1 MQYFIGVAAGVIVGF
16 SLALVGG
23 GGSILAVPLIVYAVG
38 VTDPHLAVGTSALA
52 VAANAVAGL
61 ASHAR
66 AATVRWKIAG
76 VFAAAGIIGAWLGS
90 LAGKALAGPKLL
102 ACFAV
107 LMLLVG
113 VLMLRIPPTNGDSP
127 ADLGRV
133 SVARLMMVG
142 ALTGAVSGFFGIGGG
157 FLIVP
162 GLMYAAHLPILEA
175 VGSALVAVAAFGLT
189 TAVNYARSGW
199 IDWPVAAVF
208 IGGGTLGSVAG
219 TRFARRLAARQG
231 ALNRLYAAVV
241 FLVAL
246 YMLFRSVTGN
256 S

>member
-1 MQYFIGVAAGVIVGF
+1 LQYFIGVAAGVIVGF

-76 VFAAAGIIGAWLGS
+76 V
-90 LAGKALAGPKLL
+90 
-102 ACFAV
+102 FAV